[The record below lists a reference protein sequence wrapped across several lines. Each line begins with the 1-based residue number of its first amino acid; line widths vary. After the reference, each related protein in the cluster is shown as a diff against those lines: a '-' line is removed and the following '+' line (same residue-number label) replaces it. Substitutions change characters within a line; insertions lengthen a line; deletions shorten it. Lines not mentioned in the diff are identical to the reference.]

1 MFSYCHGGPKIIGG
15 TLMGYRPRLGHVKCS
30 LTHYFSPSLV
40 TLHGL
45 IHLITLKSPNSRCG
59 ILPGLCTEGPSEL
72 CPSPREQQDW
82 MSQKMMSLWGWS
94 KGPSFRFADSRSPG
108 KGCGE
113 KHLARA
119 RAAGLESQYQLLKSF
134 SLQNQLFFFC

>member
-1 MFSYCHGGPKIIGG
+1 
-15 TLMGYRPRLGHVKCS
+15 MGYRTRLGHVKCS
-30 LTHYFSPSLV
+30 LTSYFSPSLV

-45 IHLITLKSPNSRCG
+45 IHLITLKSPNSPCG

-82 MSQKMMSLWGWS
+82 MGQKMSLWGWS
-94 KGPSFRFADSRSPG
+94 KGPSFRFADSRSPS

-119 RAAGLESQYQLLKSF
+119 AGLESQYRLLKSF
-134 SLQNQLFFFC
+134 CLQNQLFFLERENGGFPPHPIRNRAAQ